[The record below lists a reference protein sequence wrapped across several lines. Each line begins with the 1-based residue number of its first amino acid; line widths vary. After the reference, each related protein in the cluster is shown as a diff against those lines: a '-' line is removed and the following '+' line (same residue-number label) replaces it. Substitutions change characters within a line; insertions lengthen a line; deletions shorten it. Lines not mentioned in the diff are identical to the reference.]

1 MIWPRALAP
10 FAAALA
16 FVGILA
22 GVGALAIVAPVVGP
36 ALVQVTG
43 LAPADVEPGDRIA
56 LAGEGFPA
64 GKEARVTFR
73 GTLHRPGDPPVR
85 AVEITPTGLVTG
97 PEEVELAFRE
107 STQALFSGADDRA
120 VHKTFEGDVEVAF
133 AAAAPGAAPIA

>member
-43 LAPADVEPGDRIA
+43 LAPADVEPGDRIT
-56 LAGEGFPA
+56 LAGQGFPA

-73 GTLHRPGDPPVR
+73 GTLHRPGEATVR
-85 AVEITPTGLVTG
+85 DVEIAATGLVTG
-97 PEEVELAFRE
+97 PEQVEVEFRGGAQ
-107 STQALFSGADDRA
+107 TLFCRSEEHTSELQSLR
-120 VHKTFEGDVEVAF
+120 HL
-133 AAAAPGAAPIA
+133 